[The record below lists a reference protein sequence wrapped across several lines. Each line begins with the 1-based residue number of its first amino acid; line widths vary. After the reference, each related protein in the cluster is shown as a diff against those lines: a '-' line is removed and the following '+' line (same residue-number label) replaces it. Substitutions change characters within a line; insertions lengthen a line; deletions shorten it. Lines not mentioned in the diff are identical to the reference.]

1 MQSKAQGL
9 GGKRQGA
16 ALTEGD
22 PGTGAHGRGCRSLP
36 APGKAP
42 AASFQIRRL
51 SEPRSTEEALKPGLR
66 AGRRA
71 ALTEHVD
78 RRSSC
83 YVRRLTPSA
92 QIDFRIL
99 GPLEVRLDGR
109 LVALEGAK
117 VRALLVLLLV
127 HANRVVPSEQLIEDL
142 WSGSPPTSAPNALQ
156 VYVSQ
161 LRKLVGR
168 EALLTRP
175 PGYLLRADPDLV
187 DAVRFER
194 LVEQARKELAEG
206 SPEPALA
213 ALEEALSL
221 WRGTPLS
228 EFVYER
234 FAQREINRL
243 EELREAALEER
254 FEAHLALGRGA
265 DLVGELEALVAEHP
279 LRERLRGQLMLA
291 LYRSGR
297 QAEALEL
304 YQTTRRLLVDEL
316 GIDPSPS
323 LQRLETAILRQDP
336 SLEPPPAA
344 AAESRGEV
352 TQAREVRKT
361 VTVLFLDLAREGG
374 RLDPESRLR
383 VTTRV
388 LETATALF
396 QAHGGSVTELPAS
409 RLMAVFGVPV
419 VHEDDALRAGRAA
432 SELEEALERLNE
444 EFERDWGVRLLARI
458 GIETGEVM
466 AGASVA
472 GEAVDAA
479 ARLERVARP
488 GETLVGEGTRELLR
502 EVASFEPSGSA
513 FRLLD
518 LAPDAGLISRRES
531 VMVGRRHEL
540 ALLEQAFG
548 HVTSERTPTLFT
560 LLGPAGIGKS
570 RLCAEFGSRI
580 ADGATMLTGRCPP
593 YGQGIT
599 FWPLA
604 EVVRQAA
611 GATTAEAIAALL
623 PDHPEAEIIAARVG
637 AAVGRP
643 DAEAASDETFWA
655 IRKLLQALARDLP
668 LLLVFDDLQWA
679 EPTFL
684 DLVES
689 VVDLLR
695 DAPILL
701 LCLAR
706 PELLEERPSW
716 GGGKVNAT
724 SVLLEAL
731 SGEESEVLIAQVLGD
746 RQLPRDTRARVAE
759 AAEGNPLFV
768 EQMLA
773 MLAER
778 GQVAGD
784 LVAPPTIQALLAA
797 RLDRLGPSERTVIER
812 AAVVG
817 REFSQEALAGL
828 GDPEEDGA
836 SAARD
841 LEGLVRRD
849 LVRPVSSPVVRGEGF
864 RFRHNLIREA
874 AYAAIPKRVRAVL
887 HERFATRLEEGGDSW
902 PGEHEEILGYH
913 LEQAYLYRA
922 ELGPV
927 DEDARTLAERAAQHL
942 AVVGERAY
950 DRGDG
955 PAAANL
961 LSRAV
966 SLLPAESS
974 SRLDLLVDLGDA
986 LRESGEF
993 RRADDVLTEAIERAT
1008 ASGERSREA
1017 RAFVVRLRMQMQTE
1031 PDFAAPPLLEATDR
1045 AIEVL
1050 EGVGDERGL
1059 AKAWSV
1065 RAWFPWL
1072 QCNASGAEEAV
1083 LRALEYARRSGD
1095 ERAEAYSLNLLLGAG
1110 LFGPLPVSEAIR
1122 RCDELLGLPPRQQR
1136 VKALAY
1142 RALAGLVAMEGR
1154 FDEAREL
1161 LERDRAIIEDVGLR
1175 VAAAVASEVWGIL
1188 EMLAGRPD
1196 AAERRLREGYDILE
1210 AMGEKS
1216 GLSTLAA
1223 MLAHVVY
1230 AQGRHDEAFRF
1241 TQVSEEAA
1249 PDEDLSANVYWRA
1262 ARAKVLA
1269 RRGRLEEGQKLARN
1283 ALELAEAT
1291 DFLNMHAQAL
1301 LDLGEVLRLAGHASE
1316 AVTTVGEAL
1325 QLYERKGNTVA
1336 AGDARALQA
1345 ELLTSPA
1352 LLS

>member
-1 MQSKAQGL
+1 M
-9 GGKRQGA
+9 
-16 ALTEGD
+16 
-22 PGTGAHGRGCRSLP
+22 
-36 APGKAP
+36 
-42 AASFQIRRL
+42 RL
-51 SEPRSTEEALKPGLR
+51 E
-66 AGRRA
+66 
-71 ALTEHVD
+71 
-78 RRSSC
+78 
-83 YVRRLTPSA
+83 
-92 QIDFRIL
+92 
-99 GPLEVRLDGR
+99 GR
-109 LVALEGAK
+109 LVTLEGAK
-117 VRALLVLLLV
+117 ARALLVLLLV

-142 WSGSPPTSAPNALQ
+142 WSGSPPSSAPNALQ

-168 EALLTRP
+168 ETLLTRP
-175 PGYLLRADPDLV
+175 PGYVLRADPELV

-194 LVEQARKELAEG
+194 LVEQARKELADG
-206 SPEPALA
+206 TPEPALA

-234 FAQREINRL
+234 FAQSEISRL
-243 EELREAALEER
+243 EELRQAALEER
-254 FEAHLALGRGA
+254 FEAHLALGRGV

-304 YQTTRRLLVDEL
+304 YQATRRLLVDEL
-316 GIDPSPS
+316 GIEPSPS

-336 SLEPPPAA
+336 SLEPPLAA
-344 AAESRGEV
+344 AAEPPAA
-352 TQAREVRKT
+352 TQPPREVRKT

-374 RLDPESRLR
+374 RLDPETRLR

-388 LETATALF
+388 LETAAGIVEG
-396 QAHGGSVTELPAS
+396 HGGSVTELPAS
-409 RLMAVFGVPV
+409 RLMAVFGVPA
-419 VHEDDALRAGRAA
+419 VHEDDALRAVRAA
-432 SELEEALERLNE
+432 SELGEALARLNE
-444 EFERDWGVRLLARI
+444 EFERDWGVRLLARV

-472 GEAVDAA
+472 GEAIDAA
-479 ARLERVARP
+479 ARLEQSASP

-502 EVASFEPSGSA
+502 EVASFEPSGQA

-518 LAPDAGLISRRES
+518 VAPDASLIARRETS
-531 VMVGRRHEL
+531 MVGRAREL
-540 ALLEQAFG
+540 GLLEQAFDR
-548 HVTSERTPTLFT
+548 VAAERTPTLFT

-570 RLCAEFGSRI
+570 RLGAELSSLV
-580 ADGATMLTGRCPP
+580 ADRATRLTGRCLP

-623 PDHPEAEIIAARVG
+623 PDHPDAEVIATRVA

-689 VVDLLR
+689 VVDLSR
-695 DAPILL
+695 DVPILL

-716 GGGKVNAT
+716 GGGKVSAT
-724 SVLLEAL
+724 SMLLEAL
-731 SGEESEVLIAQVLGD
+731 SDEESDLLIARVLGD
-746 RQLPRDTRARVAE
+746 RPLPRDTRARVAE
-759 AAEGNPLFV
+759 AAEGNPLFL

-778 GQVAGD
+778 GGFAGD
-784 LVAPPTIQALLAA
+784 VVPPPTIQALLAA

-812 AAVVG
+812 ASVVG
-817 REFSQEALAGL
+817 REFSQEALASL
-828 GDPEEDGA
+828 GDPEENGT
-836 SAARD
+836 SLARD

-849 LVRPVSSPVVRGEGF
+849 LVRPVSSPFAQGEGF
-864 RFRHNLIREA
+864 RFRHNLVREA

-887 HERFATRLEEGGDSW
+887 HERCAARLEDGSDPW
-902 PGEHEEILGYH
+902 PREHEESLGYH

-927 DEDARTLAERAAQHL
+927 DEAARQLAERAAEHL

-974 SRLDLLVDLGDA
+974 TRLDLLVDLGDA

-993 RRADDVLTEAIERAT
+993 RQAEGVLTEAIERAA

-1017 RAFVVRLRMQMQTE
+1017 RAFVVRLRMQMQTDS
-1031 PDFAAPPLLEATDR
+1031 DFAAPPLLEATDR

-1083 LRALEYARRSGD
+1083 LRALEYARRSDD

-1110 LFGPLPVSEAIR
+1110 LFGPLPVSEAIE

-1154 FDEAREL
+1154 FGEARDL

-1188 EMLAGRPD
+1188 EMLAGRP
-1196 AAERRLREGYDILE
+1196 
-1210 AMGEKS
+1210 
-1216 GLSTLAA
+1216 
-1223 MLAHVVY
+1223 
-1230 AQGRHDEAFRF
+1230 
-1241 TQVSEEAA
+1241 
-1249 PDEDLSANVYWRA
+1249 
-1262 ARAKVLA
+1262 
-1269 RRGRLEEGQKLARN
+1269 
-1283 ALELAEAT
+1283 
-1291 DFLNMHAQAL
+1291 
-1301 LDLGEVLRLAGHASE
+1301 
-1316 AVTTVGEAL
+1316 
-1325 QLYERKGNTVA
+1325 
-1336 AGDARALQA
+1336 
-1345 ELLTSPA
+1345 
-1352 LLS
+1352 

>member
-1 MQSKAQGL
+1 M
-9 GGKRQGA
+9 
-16 ALTEGD
+16 T
-22 PGTGAHGRGCRSLP
+22 
-36 APGKAP
+36 
-42 AASFQIRRL
+42 
-51 SEPRSTEEALKPGLR
+51 
-66 AGRRA
+66 
-71 ALTEHVD
+71 
-78 RRSSC
+78 
-83 YVRRLTPSA
+83 
-92 QIDFRIL
+92 
-99 GPLEVRLDGR
+99 
-109 LVALEGAK
+109 LEGAK
-117 VRALLVLLLV
+117 ARALLVLLLV

-142 WSGSPPTSAPNALQ
+142 WSGSPPSTAPNALQ

-168 EALLTRP
+168 EALVTRP

-194 LVEQARKELAEG
+194 LVEQARKELAGG

-234 FAQREINRL
+234 FAQREIGRL
-243 EELREAALEER
+243 EELRQAALEER

-304 YQTTRRLLVDEL
+304 YQATRRLLVDEL

-336 SLEPPPAA
+336 SLEPSPAA
-344 AAESRGEV
+344 AAEPEPPAAA
-352 TQAREVRKT
+352 TPPREVRKT

-374 RLDPESRLR
+374 RLDPETRLR
-383 VTTRV
+383 VTTQV
-388 LETATALF
+388 LETAAGI
-396 QAHGGSVTELPAS
+396 AEGHGGSVTELPAS

-419 VHEDDALRAGRAA
+419 VHEDDALRAVRAA
-432 SELEEALERLNE
+432 SELGEALARLNE
-444 EFERDWGVRLLARI
+444 EFERDWGVRLLARV

-466 AGASVA
+466 AGATVA
-472 GEAVDAA
+472 GEAIDAA
-479 ARLERVARP
+479 ARLEQSASP
-488 GETLVGEGTRELLR
+488 GEILVGEGTHELLR
-502 EVASFEPSGSA
+502 ETASFEPSGDA

-518 LAPDAGLISRRES
+518 VAPDATLIARRETS
-531 VMVGRRHEL
+531 MVGRAHEL
-540 ALLEQAFG
+540 GLLQQAFDRVAG
-548 HVTSERTPTLFT
+548 ERTPTLFT

-570 RLCAEFGSRI
+570 RLAAELGSLVAGR
-580 ADGATMLTGRCPP
+580 ATIPTGRCLP

-604 EVVRQAA
+604 EVVQQAA
-611 GATTAEAIAALL
+611 GATTAEAIASLL
-623 PDHPEAEIIAARVG
+623 PDHPDAEVIATRVA

-655 IRKLLQALARDLP
+655 IRKLLQALALDLP

-689 VVDLLR
+689 VVDLSR
-695 DAPILL
+695 DVPILL

-716 GGGKVNAT
+716 GGGKVSAT
-724 SVLLEAL
+724 SMLLEAL
-731 SGEESEVLIAQVLGD
+731 SDEESELLIAQVVGD
-746 RQLPRDTRARVAE
+746 RPLPRETRARVAE

-778 GQVAGD
+778 GLDGD
-784 LVAPPTIQALLAA
+784 VVPPPTIQALLAA

-812 AAVVG
+812 ASVVG
-817 REFSQEALAGL
+817 REFSQEALASL
-828 GDPEEDGA
+828 GDSEEDGG
-836 SAARD
+836 SLGRD
-841 LEGLVRRD
+841 LDGLVRRD
-849 LVRPVSSPVVRGEGF
+849 LVRPVSSPFAHGEGF

-887 HERFATRLEEGGDSW
+887 HERCAARLEEGSDPW
-902 PGEHEEILGYH
+902 PREHEEILGYH
-913 LEQAYLYRA
+913 LEQAYLYRV

-927 DEDARTLAERAAQHL
+927 DEAARELAERAAEHL

-966 SLLPAESS
+966 SLLPAESAT
-974 SRLDLLVDLGDA
+974 RLDLLVDLGDA

-993 RRADDVLTEAIERAT
+993 RQAEGVLTEAIERAA

-1031 PDFAAPPLLEATDR
+1031 SDFAAPPLLEATDR

-1072 QCNASGAEEAV
+1072 RCNASGAEEAV

-1110 LFGPLPVSEAIR
+1110 LFGPLPVSEAIE

-1230 AQGRHDEAFRF
+1230 AQGRYDEAFRF
-1241 TQVSEEAA
+1241 TETSEEAA
-1249 PDEDLSANVYWRA
+1249 PDEDLSANVYWRGG
-1262 ARAKVLA
+1262 RAKVLA
-1269 RRGRLEEGQKLARN
+1269 RRGRLPEGEKLARN

-1291 DFLNMHAQAL
+1291 DFLNMHAHAL
-1301 LDLGEVLRLAGHASE
+1301 LDLGEVLRLAGRGTE
-1316 AVTTVGEAL
+1316 AVAAVGEAL
-1325 QLYERKGNTVA
+1325 RLYERKGNEVA
-1336 AGDARALQA
+1336 AGQARSLQA
-1345 ELLTSPA
+1345 ELLASPA

>member
-1 MQSKAQGL
+1 
-9 GGKRQGA
+9 
-16 ALTEGD
+16 
-22 PGTGAHGRGCRSLP
+22 
-36 APGKAP
+36 
-42 AASFQIRRL
+42 
-51 SEPRSTEEALKPGLR
+51 
-66 AGRRA
+66 
-71 ALTEHVD
+71 
-78 RRSSC
+78 
-83 YVRRLTPSA
+83 
-92 QIDFRIL
+92 
-99 GPLEVRLDGR
+99 VRLDGR
-109 LVALEGAK
+109 LAPLEGTK
-117 VRALLVLLLV
+117 VRTLLVLLLV
-127 HANRVVPSEQLIEDL
+127 HANRVVPSDQLIEDL
-142 WSGSPPTSAPNALQ
+142 WSGSPPSSAPNALQ

-168 EALLTRP
+168 ETLLTRP
-175 PGYLLRADPDLV
+175 PGYVLRAESDHV

-194 LVEQARKELAEG
+194 LIEQARKQLADG

-213 ALEEALSL
+213 ALQEALSL

-234 FAQREINRL
+234 FAQGEISRL
-243 EELREAALEER
+243 EELRQAALEER
-254 FEAHLALGRGA
+254 FEAHLALGRGP
-265 DLVGELEALVAEHP
+265 DLVGELEPLVAEHP

-304 YQTTRRLLVDEL
+304 YQSTRRLLVDEL
-316 GIDPSPS
+316 GIEPSPS

-336 SLEPPPAA
+336 ALEPPPPAS
-344 AAESRGEV
+344 AELRAEAKPAV
-352 TQAREVRKT
+352 TPPREVRKT

-374 RLDPESRLR
+374 RLDPESRLG

-388 LETATALF
+388 LETAADIIEG
-396 QAHGGSVTELPAS
+396 HGGSVTGLPAS

-419 VHEDDALRAGRAA
+419 VHEDDALRAVRAA
-432 SELEEALERLNE
+432 SELGEALEGLNE
-444 EFERDWGVRLLARI
+444 EFEREWGVRLLARV
-458 GIETGEVM
+458 GIETGEVV

-472 GEAVDAA
+472 GEAIDAA

-488 GETLVGEGTRELLR
+488 GETLVGEGARELLR
-502 EVASFEPSGSA
+502 EAASFEPSGSA

-518 LAPDAGLISRRES
+518 VTAGATLISRRETP
-531 VMVGRRHEL
+531 VVGRKHEL
-540 ALLEQAFG
+540 AQLEQAFD
-548 HVTSERTPTLFT
+548 HVTSEWTPTLFT

-570 RLCAEFGSRI
+570 RLGAEFGSLVEDQAAI
-580 ADGATMLTGRCPP
+580 LTGRCLP
-593 YGQGIT
+593 YGKGIT

-611 GATTAEAIAALL
+611 GSITAEAIAALL
-623 PDHPEAEIIAARVG
+623 PEHPEAEIIATRVA

-655 IRKLLQALARDLP
+655 IRKLLQALARDRP
-668 LLLVFDDLQWA
+668 LILVFDDLQWA

-684 DLVES
+684 DLLES
-689 VVDLLR
+689 VVDLSR
-695 DAPILL
+695 DAPLLL

-716 GGGKVNAT
+716 GGGKINAA
-724 SVLLEAL
+724 SMLLEGL
-731 SGEESEVLIAQVLGD
+731 SGQESEALIAHVLGD
-746 RQLPRDTRARVAE
+746 RALAADTRARVAE
-759 AAEGNPLFV
+759 AAEGNPLFL

-778 GQVAGD
+778 GGFPED
-784 LVAPPTIQALLAA
+784 GLLPPTIHALLAA
-797 RLDRLGPSERTVIER
+797 RLDRLEPDERIVIER
-812 AAVVG
+812 ASVVG
-817 REFSQEALAGL
+817 REFSQDALAAL
-828 GDPEEDGA
+828 DDGREGEISLPRA
-836 SAARD
+836 
-841 LEGLVRRD
+841 LERLIRRD
-849 LVRPVSSPVVRGEGF
+849 LIRPASSTLAHGDGF
-864 RFRHNLIREA
+864 RFRHNLIRDA
-874 AYAAIPKRVRAVL
+874 AYAAIPKRVRAMV
-887 HERFATRLEEGGDSW
+887 HERVAAKLEEGGDRSA
-902 PGEHEEILGYH
+902 GEHEEILGYH

-927 DEDARTLAERAAQHL
+927 DESARELAERAAAHL

-966 SLLPAESS
+966 SLLPADSS
-974 SRLDLLVDLGDA
+974 PRLDLLVDLGDA

-993 RRADDVLTEAIERAT
+993 KRAEGVLGEAIERAA
-1008 ASGERSREA
+1008 ASGEQSREA

-1031 PDFAAPPLLEATDR
+1031 SDFAAPTLLEAADR
-1045 AIEVL
+1045 AIEML
-1050 EGVGDERGL
+1050 EQVGDERGL

-1072 QCNASGAEEAV
+1072 QCNASAAEEAV

-1110 LFGPLPVSEAIR
+1110 LFGPLPVREAIR
-1122 RCDELLGLPPRQQR
+1122 RCDELLGEPPRQQR

-1175 VAAAVASEVWGIL
+1175 VAAAVASEIWGIL
-1188 EMLAGRPD
+1188 EMLAGKPE

-1223 MLAHVVY
+1223 MLAHAVY
-1230 AQGRHDEAFRF
+1230 AQGRYDEAFHF
-1241 TQVSEEAA
+1241 TEISEEAA
-1249 PDEDLSANVYWRA
+1249 PEEDRSANVYWLA

-1269 RRGRLEEGQKLARN
+1269 RRGRPEEGERLARN
-1283 ALELAEAT
+1283 ALGLAEPT
-1291 DFLNMHAQAL
+1291 DFLNMRGNAL
-1301 LDLGEVLRLAGHASE
+1301 MDFGEVMGLAGRASE
-1316 AVTTVGEAL
+1316 AVTAVAQAL
-1325 QLYERKGNTVA
+1325 RLYERKGNTVA
-1336 AGDARALQA
+1336 AGQARAVHA
-1345 ELLTSPA
+1345 GLLASPA

>member
-1 MQSKAQGL
+1 MKSA
-9 GGKRQGA
+9 
-16 ALTEGD
+16 T
-22 PGTGAHGRGCRSLP
+22 
-36 APGKAP
+36 
-42 AASFQIRRL
+42 
-51 SEPRSTEEALKPGLR
+51 
-66 AGRRA
+66 
-71 ALTEHVD
+71 
-78 RRSSC
+78 SC
-83 YVRRLTPSA
+83 YVRRLTPAA

-109 LVALEGAK
+109 LVPLEGAK
-117 VRALLVLLLV
+117 ARALLVLLLV

-142 WSGSPPTSAPNALQ
+142 WSGSPPSSAPNALQ
-156 VYVSQ
+156 VYISQ

-194 LVEQARKELAEG
+194 LVEQARKELAAG
-206 SPEPALA
+206 TPEPALA

-234 FAQREINRL
+234 FAQREISRL
-243 EELREAALEER
+243 EELREAAREER

-265 DLVGELEALVAEHP
+265 DLVGELETLVVEHP

-316 GIDPSPS
+316 GIEPSPS

-344 AAESRGEV
+344 AAELGAGA
-352 TQAREVRKT
+352 TPAAPPREVRKT

-388 LETATALF
+388 LETAAGIVES
-396 QAHGGSVTELPAS
+396 HGGSVTELPAS
-409 RLMAVFGVPV
+409 RLMAVFGVPA
-419 VHEDDALRAGRAA
+419 VHEDDALRAARAA
-432 SELEEALERLNE
+432 SELGEALERLNE
-444 EFERDWGVRLLARI
+444 EFERDWGVRVLARV

-472 GEAVDAA
+472 GEAIDAA

-488 GETLVGEGTRELLR
+488 GEILVGEGTRELLR

-518 LAPDAGLISRRES
+518 VAPDAGLISRRETL
-531 VMVGRRHEL
+531 MVGRRHEL
-540 ALLEQAFG
+540 ALLEQAFD
-548 HVTSERTPTLFT
+548 HVTSARTPTLFT

-570 RLCAEFGSRI
+570 RLGAEFGSRV
-580 ADGATMLTGRCPP
+580 ADRATMLTGRCLP

-604 EVVRQAA
+604 DVVRQAA
-611 GATTAEAIAALL
+611 GATTPEAIGALL
-623 PDHPEAEIIAARVG
+623 PDHSEAEVIAARVA

-668 LLLVFDDLQWA
+668 LLLVLDDLQWA

-689 VVDLLR
+689 VVDLSR
-695 DAPILL
+695 DVPILL

-724 SVLLEAL
+724 SMLLEAL

-746 RQLPRDTRARVAE
+746 RPLARDTRARVAE
-759 AAEGNPLFV
+759 AAEGNPLFL

-778 GQVAGD
+778 GSVPGD
-784 LVAPPTIQALLAA
+784 LVPPPTIQALLAA
-797 RLDRLGPSERTVIER
+797 RLDRLGPSERIVIER
-812 AAVVG
+812 ASVVG
-817 REFSQEALAGL
+817 REFSHEALASL
-828 GDPEEDGA
+828 GDAEEDGT
-836 SAARD
+836 SLARD

-849 LVRPVSSPVVRGEGF
+849 LVRPVSSPFAHGEGF

-887 HERFATRLEEGGDSW
+887 HERFAARLEEGGDPW

-927 DEDARTLAERAAQHL
+927 DDDARELAERAAEHL

-993 RRADDVLTEAIERAT
+993 RQAEGVLTEAIERAA

-1031 PDFAAPPLLEATDR
+1031 SDFAAPPLLEATDR

-1110 LFGPLPVSEAIR
+1110 LFGPLPVSEAIQ

-1223 MLAHVVY
+1223 MLAHVVH
-1230 AQGRHDEAFRF
+1230 AQGRYDEAFRF
-1241 TQVSEEAA
+1241 TQVSEEGA
-1249 PDEDLSANVYWRA
+1249 PEEDLSANVYWRA
-1262 ARAKVLA
+1262 ARAKVFA
-1269 RRGRLEEGQKLARN
+1269 RRGRLEEAERLARN

-1291 DFLNMHAQAL
+1291 DFLNMHGQAL
-1301 LDLGEVLRLAGHASE
+1301 MDLGGVLRLAGRGSE
-1316 AVTTVGEAL
+1316 AVTAVREAL
-1325 QLYERKGNTVA
+1325 RLYERKGNAVA
-1336 AGDARALQA
+1336 AGQARALQA
-1345 ELLTSPA
+1345 ELLASPA

>member
-1 MQSKAQGL
+1 MEAS
-9 GGKRQGA
+9 GG
-16 ALTEGD
+16 
-22 PGTGAHGRGCRSLP
+22 P
-36 APGKAP
+36 
-42 AASFQIRRL
+42 
-51 SEPRSTEEALKPGLR
+51 
-66 AGRRA
+66 
-71 ALTEHVD
+71 
-78 RRSSC
+78 SC
-83 YVRRLTPSA
+83 YVRHLSPSA

-109 LVALEGAK
+109 IVTLEGAK
-117 VRALLVLLLV
+117 ARALLVLLLV
-127 HANRVVPSEQLIEDL
+127 HANTVVPSEQLIEDL
-142 WSGSPPTSAPNALQ
+142 WSGSPPSSAPNALQ

-168 EALLTRP
+168 EALVTRP

-194 LVEQARKELAEG
+194 LVEQARKELAG
-206 SPEPALA
+206 GTPEPALA

-234 FAQREINRL
+234 FAQREIGRL
-243 EELREAALEER
+243 EELRQAALEER

-304 YQTTRRLLVDEL
+304 YQATRRLLVDEL
-316 GIDPSPS
+316 GIEPSPS
-323 LQRLETAILRQDP
+323 LQRLEGAILRQDP

-344 AAESRGEV
+344 VAAAEPEP
-352 TQAREVRKT
+352 QAAAAPPREVRKT

-374 RLDPESRLR
+374 QLDPETRLR

-388 LETATALF
+388 LETAAGIVES
-396 QAHGGSVTELPAS
+396 HGGSVTELPAS
-409 RLMAVFGVPV
+409 RLMAVFGVPA
-419 VHEDDALRAGRAA
+419 VHEDDTLRAVRAA
-432 SELEEALERLNE
+432 NELGETLARLNE
-444 EFERDWGVRLLARI
+444 EFERDWGVRLLARV

-472 GEAVDAA
+472 GEAIDAA
-479 ARLERVARP
+479 ARLEQSAKP
-488 GETLVGEGTRELLR
+488 GEILVGVGTHELLR
-502 EVASFEPSGSA
+502 GIASFEASGEA
-513 FRLLD
+513 FRLLEVP
-518 LAPDAGLISRRES
+518 PDAALIARRETS
-531 VMVGRRHEL
+531 MVGRAREL
-540 ALLEQAFG
+540 GLLQQAFDRVAG
-548 HVTSERTPTLFT
+548 ERTPMLFT

-570 RLCAEFGSRI
+570 RLAAELGSLVAGR
-580 ADGATMLTGRCPP
+580 ATILTGRCLP
-593 YGQGIT
+593 YGHGIT

-623 PDHPEAEIIAARVG
+623 PDHPDADVIATRVA

-655 IRKLLQALARDLP
+655 IRKLLQGLALDRP

-679 EPTFL
+679 EPTFV
-684 DLVES
+684 DLLES
-689 VVDLLR
+689 VVDLSR
-695 DAPILL
+695 DVPILL

-706 PELLEERPSW
+706 PELLEERPTW
-716 GGGKVNAT
+716 GGGKVSAT
-724 SVLLEAL
+724 SMLLEAL
-731 SGEESEVLIAQVLGD
+731 SDEESEELIAQVLGE
-746 RQLPRDTRARVAE
+746 RTLPQDTRARVAE
-759 AAEGNPLFV
+759 AAEGNPLFL

-773 MLAER
+773 MIAER
-778 GQVAGD
+778 GGADGD
-784 LVAPPTIQALLAA
+784 VVPPPTIQALLAA

-812 AAVVG
+812 ASVVG
-817 REFSQEALAGL
+817 REFSQEALASL
-828 GDPEEDGA
+828 GDSEEDGTSLGRELDA
-836 SAARD
+836 
-841 LEGLVRRD
+841 LVRRD
-849 LVRPVSSPVVRGEGF
+849 LVRPFSIPFAHGEGF
-864 RFRHNLIREA
+864 RFRHNLVREA
-874 AYAAIPKRVRAVL
+874 AYAAIPKQVRAVL
-887 HERFATRLEEGGDSW
+887 HERCATWLEEGSDPSR
-902 PGEHEEILGYH
+902 EEQEEILGYH
-913 LEQAYLYRA
+913 LERAYLYQV

-927 DEDARTLAERAAQHL
+927 DEAARELAERAAEHL

-974 SRLDLLVDLGDA
+974 TRLDLLVDLGDA

-993 RRADDVLTEAIERAT
+993 QQAEGVLTEAIERAA

-1031 PDFAAPPLLEATDR
+1031 SDFAAPPLLAATDR

-1072 QCNASGAEEAV
+1072 RCNASGAEEAV

-1110 LFGPLPVSEAIR
+1110 LFGPRPVSEAIE

-1175 VAAAVASEVWGIL
+1175 VAAAVASEIWGIL

-1196 AAERRLREGYDILE
+1196 AAERRLREGYEILE

-1230 AQGRHDEAFRF
+1230 AQGRYDEAFRF
-1241 TQVSEEAA
+1241 TEISEEAA
-1249 PDEDLSANVYWRA
+1249 PDEDLSANVYWRGG
-1262 ARAKVLA
+1262 RAKILA
-1269 RRGRLEEGQKLARN
+1269 RRGRLPEGEKLARN

-1291 DFLNMHAQAL
+1291 DFLNMHAHAL
-1301 LDLGEVLRLAGHASE
+1301 LDLGEVLRLAGRGTE
-1316 AVTTVGEAL
+1316 AVTAVGEAL
-1325 QLYERKGNTVA
+1325 RLYERKGNEVA
-1336 AGDARALQA
+1336 ARQARSLQA
-1345 ELLTSPA
+1345 ELLASPA

>member
-1 MQSKAQGL
+1 MTAS
-9 GGKRQGA
+9 GG
-16 ALTEGD
+16 
-22 PGTGAHGRGCRSLP
+22 P
-36 APGKAP
+36 
-42 AASFQIRRL
+42 
-51 SEPRSTEEALKPGLR
+51 
-66 AGRRA
+66 
-71 ALTEHVD
+71 
-78 RRSSC
+78 SC
-83 YVRRLTPSA
+83 YVRRLSPSG

-109 LVALEGAK
+109 LVTLEGAK
-117 VRALLVLLLV
+117 ARALLVLLLV

-142 WSGSPPTSAPNALQ
+142 WSGSPPSSAPNALQ

-168 EALLTRP
+168 EALVTRP

-194 LVEQARKELAEG
+194 LVEQARKELARG
-206 SPEPALA
+206 TPEPALA

-234 FAQREINRL
+234 FAQREISRL
-243 EELREAALEER
+243 EELRRAALEER

-304 YQTTRRLLVDEL
+304 YQATRRLLVDEL
-316 GIDPSPS
+316 GIEPSPS

-336 SLEPPPAA
+336 SLEPLPAA
-344 AAESRGEV
+344 AAEPEPPAAA
-352 TQAREVRKT
+352 TPPREMRKT

-374 RLDPESRLR
+374 RLDPETRLR

-388 LETATALF
+388 LGTAAGIVEG
-396 QAHGGSVTELPAS
+396 HGGTVTELPAS
-409 RLMAVFGVPV
+409 RLMAIFGVPA
-419 VHEDDALRAGRAA
+419 VHEDDALRAVRAA
-432 SELEEALERLNE
+432 SELGEALGRLNE
-444 EFERDWGVRLLARI
+444 EFDRDWGVRLLARV

-472 GEAVDAA
+472 GEAIDAA
-479 ARLERVARP
+479 ARLEQSASP
-488 GETLVGEGTRELLR
+488 GETLVGEGTHELLR
-502 EVASFEPSGSA
+502 GSASFEPSGEA

-518 LAPDAGLISRRES
+518 VAPDATLIARRETS
-531 VMVGRRHEL
+531 MVGRADEL
-540 ALLEQAFG
+540 GLLQQAFDRVAG
-548 HVTSERTPTLFT
+548 ERTPTLFT

-570 RLCAEFGSRI
+570 RLAAELGSLVAGR
-580 ADGATMLTGRCPP
+580 ATILTGRCLP

-623 PDHPEAEIIAARVG
+623 PDHPDAEVIATRVA

-655 IRKLLQALARDLP
+655 IRKLLQALALGLP

-689 VVDLLR
+689 VVDLSR
-695 DAPILL
+695 DVPILL

-716 GGGKVNAT
+716 GGGKVSAT
-724 SVLLEAL
+724 SMLLEAL
-731 SGEESEVLIAQVLGD
+731 SEEESELLIAQVVGD
-746 RQLPRDTRARVAE
+746 RPLPRETRARVAE

-778 GQVAGD
+778 GGLDGD
-784 LVAPPTIQALLAA
+784 VVPPPTIQALLAA

-812 AAVVG
+812 ASVVG
-817 REFSQEALAGL
+817 REFSQEALASL
-828 GDPEEDGA
+828 GEPEDGA
-836 SAARD
+836 ALGRD
-841 LEGLVRRD
+841 LDGLVRRD
-849 LVRPVSSPVVRGEGF
+849 LVRPVSTPFPHGEGF

-874 AYAAIPKRVRAVL
+874 AYAAIPKQVRAVL
-887 HERFATRLEEGGDSW
+887 HERCAAWLEEGSDPW
-902 PGEHEEILGYH
+902 PREHEEILGYH
-913 LEQAYLYRA
+913 LEQAYLYQV

-927 DEDARTLAERAAQHL
+927 DEAARELAERAAEHL

-974 SRLDLLVDLGDA
+974 TRLDLLVDLGDA

-993 RRADDVLTEAIERAT
+993 REAEGVLTEAIERAA
-1008 ASGERSREA
+1008 ASDERSREA

-1031 PDFAAPPLLEATDR
+1031 SDFAAPPLLEATDR

-1059 AKAWSV
+1059 AIAWSV

-1072 QCNASGAEEAV
+1072 RCNASGAEEAV

-1110 LFGPLPVSEAIR
+1110 LFGPLPVSEAIE

-1175 VAAAVASEVWGIL
+1175 VAAAVASEIWGIL

-1196 AAERRLREGYDILE
+1196 AAELRLREGYDILE

-1230 AQGRHDEAFRF
+1230 AQGRYDEAFRF
-1241 TQVSEEAA
+1241 TEISEEAA
-1249 PDEDLSANVYWRA
+1249 PDEDLSANVYWRGG
-1262 ARAKVLA
+1262 RAKVLA
-1269 RRGRLEEGQKLARN
+1269 RRGRLPESEKLARN

-1291 DFLNMHAQAL
+1291 DFLNMHAHAL
-1301 LDLGEVLRLAGHASE
+1301 LDLGEVLRLAGRGSE
-1316 AVTTVGEAL
+1316 AVTAVGEAL
-1325 QLYERKGNTVA
+1325 RLYERKGNEVA
-1336 AGDARALQA
+1336 AGQARSLQA
-1345 ELLTSPA
+1345 ELLASPA